1 MQDDSKHSEEKIIHR
16 LRKGE
21 SSAFDEV
28 YYQYSRNV
36 YRFAYSFL
44 KIRQDAE
51 EVMQEVF
58 LRVWRNRSTLNEYY
72 SLKAYLFS
80 ISYNVIIDEFRKRLK
95 DSKYKEFLVNRAELS
110 NLDTE
115 NSVAFSELNERYTSA
130 VEHLPEKRKKIYKLH
145 REDGLSYKEIADK
158 LNISPRT
165 VENQISQALKY
176 LRSKLGPETLS
187 VILFY
192 FMFIR

>member
-1 MQDDSKHSEEKIIHR
+1 MQDASKHSEEKIIRR

-28 YYQYSRNV
+28 YHQYSRNV

-44 KIRQDAE
+44 KNRQDSE

-58 LRVWRNRSTLNEYY
+58 LKVWRNRNTLNEYY

-80 ISYNVIIDEFRKRLK
+80 ISHNVIIDEFRKRLK
-95 DSKYKEFLVNRAELS
+95 DGKYKEFLKNRAELS
-110 NLDTE
+110 SMDTE
-115 NSVAFSELNERYTSA
+115 NSIEFNELNERYSDA
-130 VEHLPEKRKKIYKLH
+130 VEHLPEKRKKIFKLS
-145 REDGLSYKEIADK
+145 REDGFSYKEIADK
-158 LNISPRT
+158 LNISPKT
-165 VENQISQALKY
+165 VENQMSQALKY
-176 LRSKLGPETLS
+176 LRSKLEPETLP
-187 VILFY
+187 VLLFY